1 MMGLKLKITVDQ
13 DAGFCFGVTRAISKA
28 EELLAA
34 GHQLYCLGQIVH
46 NHAEVER
53 LEKLGMQSFSHEN
66 IDSIK
71 NKTVLIRS
79 HGEPPETY
87 QILQKN
93 GNQIVEATCPIVAKL
108 QEKVERSDSEGSF
121 VMIFGKAEHPEVVGL
136 TGRISGN
143 YIVVKDLADV
153 DYLSLPKSLTLYS
166 QTTMD
171 LDSLN
176 QLRSKLEEEGIE
188 VDFRDTVCR
197 KVSNK
202 KKHLE
207 SFAIENDVIIM
218 VAGERSSNGKVLYEI
233 CKSKNSR
240 SYKISQV
247 DQVSPEW
254 FKANDRV
261 GITGATSTPTWQIQD
276 VLEAVSK
283 L

>member
-1 MMGLKLKITVDQ
+1 MGLKLDITVDQ

-28 EELLAA
+28 EELLET

-46 NHAEVER
+46 NQAEVER
-53 LEKLGMQSFSHEN
+53 LEKLGMHSFSHEN
-66 IDSIK
+66 LDSIK

-87 QILQKN
+87 ERLQAN
-93 GNQIVEATCPIVAKL
+93 GNQIVEATCPIVAKI
-108 QEKVERSDSEGSF
+108 QEKVQKSDSAGEY
-121 VMIFGKAEHPEVVGL
+121 VMIFGKAEHPEVIGL
-136 TGRISGN
+136 IGRISGE
-143 YIVVKDLADV
+143 YVVVRDIKQV
-153 DYLSLPKSLTLYS
+153 DFPSLPKRLTLYS

-176 QLRSKLEEEGIE
+176 HLRDKLEEEGIE
-188 VDFRDTVCR
+188 VSFRDTVCR

-202 KKHLE
+202 KNHLE
-207 SFAIENDVIIM
+207 TFSEQNDVIIM
-218 VAGERSSNGKVLYEI
+218 VAGEKSSNGRVLYEI

-247 DQVSPEW
+247 DQVAPDW
-254 FKANDRV
+254 FEENDRV

-276 VLEAVSK
+276 VFNAISK